1 MTTESMEQKT
11 IGKKKGPLAREDLL
25 SLEEY
30 AQARPEFRKRV
41 MAHKKNRIVPIGP
54 NATIHFE
61 DALTMQYQIQEMLR
75 IERIFEP
82 EGIQEELDVYNPL
95 IPTGSNLKA
104 TFMFEWDDPEERAQ
118 WLRKLVGAEEKIWL
132 QVEGFDRVYAIANE
146 DLERST
152 ADKTSSVH
160 FLRFELTPEM
170 IEALK
175 KGAKLKVGV
184 DHPAYHHEVEVPENV
199 RASLVEDLA

>member
-1 MTTESMEQKT
+1 MSTDVLTRKGE
-11 IGKKKGPLAREDLL
+11 KKKGPLTREDLF

-30 AQARPEFRKRV
+30 AVARPEFRKKV
-41 MAHKKNRIVPIGP
+41 MAHKKNRIVPVGP

-61 DALTMQYQIQEMLR
+61 DSLTMQYQIQEMLR

-95 IPTGSNLKA
+95 IPDGSNFKA
-104 TFMFEWDDPEERAQ
+104 TFMFEWDDPKERIE
-118 WLRKLVGAEEKIWL
+118 WLSRLVGAENRIWIRIGDHEK
-132 QVEGFDRVYAIANE
+132 VYAIANE

-152 ADKTSSVH
+152 EDKTSSVH

-170 IEALK
+170 IADLK
-175 KGAKLKVGV
+175 AGAPMTVGV
-184 DHPAYHHEVEVPENV
+184 EHPEYTHEATVPENV
-199 RASLVEDLA
+199 RASLIEDLS